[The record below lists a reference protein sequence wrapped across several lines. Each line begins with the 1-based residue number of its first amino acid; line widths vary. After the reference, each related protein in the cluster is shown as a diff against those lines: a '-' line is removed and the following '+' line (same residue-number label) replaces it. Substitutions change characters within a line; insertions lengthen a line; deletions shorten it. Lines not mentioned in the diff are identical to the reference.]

1 MGSHERHVALGEIV
15 EGRTGRQDPAKQL
28 MAALDMG
35 LLPGSHGVAVKDTGA
50 PRAVGSGFDR
60 GGVGEFGAIIR
71 KDDREHGAE
80 VVMTQAVVEEFNPIE
95 DGLSGIGRPEES
107 RTLEEPEPPTTLSI

>member
-1 MGSHERHVALGEIV
+1 MQQLTGTFIAIAEREGVHGSLIAEGSPGVGIDMGSHERHVALGEIV
-15 EGRTGRQDPAKQL
+15 EGRTGRKDPAKQL

-71 KDDREHGAE
+71 KDDRNMA
-80 VVMTQAVVEEFNPIE
+80 QK
-95 DGLSGIGRPEES
+95 SS
-107 RTLEEPEPPTTLSI
+107 